1 MKILNKVIEIL
12 TNIIKI
18 YAKYIVY
25 VLIVSIC
32 FKLTR
37 GVIGFIYGNIKSIF
51 KLGVKNV

>member
-12 TNIIKI
+12 TNIIEL

-37 GVIGFIYGNIKSIF
+37 GVIGFIFGNIKSIF
-51 KLGVKNV
+51 KLGAKNV

>member
-51 KLGVKNV
+51 KLGAKNV

>member
-51 KLGVKNV
+51 KLGAQNI